1 MITVYNLTIFLGMLY
16 LGYYVL
22 KSIVAII
29 AVIVVIS
36 LYFYTVNGL
45 EVDDDS
51 EMNKRLKKEA
61 KILESG
67 ARKDMEQGIYA

>member
-1 MITVYNLTIFLGMLY
+1 MITVYNLTILLGMLY
-16 LGYYVL
+16 LGYYIL

-36 LYFYTVNGL
+36 LYFYMVNGL

-51 EMNKRLKKEA
+51 EINKRLRKEA
-61 KILESG
+61 KILKSG
-67 ARKDMEQGIYA
+67 ARRDMEKGVFA